1 MLKSL
6 LALTVFTFSPAL
18 LADDALNYDMIQLS
32 ATATTEVSQDELN
45 AVLQVMVTSSDPQAA
60 ADEVNQRMLKLLD
73 QLEGEDNIEYSTT
86 AYNSH
91 PRYDDGKIV
100 RWQVSQQLRLSSQH
114 FDSFTQ
120 FITRAQ
126 SHATVQNMHF
136 SLSES
141 MAEKYK
147 NQLTRDAID
156 RFREKAEVV
165 QRQFEK
171 SGYRLVNLN
180 INDEGFSRR
189 PMMESM
195 MVRSDS
201 ASKQASVSVEPGKD
215 EVTVTVSGQVQLIG
229 NPDQL
234 D

>member
-6 LALTVFTFSPAL
+6 LIITGLVFSSSL
-18 LADDALNYDMIQLS
+18 LADDAPNYDMIQLTAS
-32 ATATTEVSQDELN
+32 ASTEVAQDELS
-45 AVLQVMVTSSDPQAA
+45 AVLQIMITGSDPQAA
-60 ADEVNQRMLKLLD
+60 ADEVNQRMLKLMDELK
-73 QLEGEDNIEYSTT
+73 GEDSLEYSTT
-86 AYNSH
+86 AYNSY
-91 PRYDDGKIV
+91 PRYDDGKISQ
-100 RWQVSQQLRLSSQH
+100 WQVSQQLRVNSQD
-114 FDSFTQ
+114 FDAFTQ

-126 SHATVQNMHF
+126 SHATVQNMQF
-136 SLSES
+136 SLSEA

-147 NQLTRDAID
+147 NQLTRNAID
-156 RFREKAEVV
+156 RFREKAELV
-165 QRQFEK
+165 QEQFDK

-180 INDEGFSRR
+180 INDDGFGPR

-195 MVRSDS
+195 MMRADS
-201 ASKQASVSVEPGKD
+201 QSKQTNVTAEPGKD